1 MKRICFLMAV
11 ACAWNASLA
20 WGQKAG
26 APPADEA
33 AIKKSVAAY
42 VAAFN
47 KRDAKALAAL
57 WSPEAV
63 YTNRV
68 TGEQVSG
75 SKAIADQFVALF
87 QAEPTLKLDV
97 ATDSIQLLSPNVA
110 VEQGA
115 AKFLAPGN
123 EPEEVNYTAV
133 YVKRG
138 GQWLLDR
145 LTDAAPEAAP
155 SHKHLQ
161 QLEWMVGSWVDQ
173 DEDVTIETDCEWT
186 KNRAFL
192 TRSFKVAAGD
202 LVQMSGMQVIGWD
215 PTAKQIRSWTFDS
228 DGGFAEANWTYSKD
242 RWFIQNK
249 GVLADGR
256 KATMVNVIKPVD
268 KNSFTWQTIERTTG
282 GELLPNIDE
291 VVIVRKAP
299 AN

>member
-1 MKRICFLMAV
+1 MAV
-11 ACAWNASLA
+11 ACAWTTSLA

-26 APPADEA
+26 EPPADEA
-33 AIKKSVAAY
+33 AIKKSVAGY

-63 YTNRV
+63 YTNRA

-75 SKAIADQFVALF
+75 SKAIAEQFAGLF
-87 QAEPTLKLDV
+87 KTEPNLKLDV
-97 ATDSIQLLSPNVA
+97 ATESIQFLSPNVA
-110 VEQGA
+110 VEHGA
-115 AKFLAPGN
+115 AKFLAPKG

-145 LTDAAPEAAP
+145 LTDAAPEAAESP
-155 SHKHLQ
+155 YK
-161 QLEWMVGSWVDQ
+161 QLRQIEWMVGKWIDQ
-173 DEDVTIETDCEWT
+173 DDDVTIETDCDWT
-186 KNRAFL
+186 ENRAFL
-192 TRSFKVAAGD
+192 KRSFKVAAGD
-202 LVQMSGMQVIGWD
+202 RIQMSGVQIIGWD
-215 PTAKQIRSWTFDS
+215 PTIKQVRSWTFDS

-242 RWFIQNK
+242 RWFVANK

-268 KNSFTWQTIERTTG
+268 KNSFTWQTIERTTD
-282 GELLPNIDE
+282 GELLPNVDE
-291 VVIVRKAP
+291 VLIVRE
-299 AN
+299 